1 MTSAMEEADVSDP
14 VASGTVLRAPAGR
27 HLALI
32 GVWKAYDRGPYI
44 VRDVSFTLPPGEFL
58 TLLGP
63 SGSGKTTTLMMVAGF
78 ELPTRGEIRVDGRD
92 IVQRPP
98 ERRNFGVV
106 FQGYALFPHM
116 SVLENVE
123 FALRMQ
129 WRPRS
134 ECRRR
139 SIEMLE
145 RVGLAQFAK
154 RKPRELSGGQQQR
167 VALARALVF
176 EPDALLLDEPLGALD
191 KKLREGL
198 QLEIKELQRRI
209 GISVLFVTHD
219 QDEAMMMSDRVAV
232 MRNGR
237 IVQLGSP
244 ADVYHHP
251 RTPFVANFL
260 GETNL
265 VPCVDCYSDGTVV
278 HVRFADGTIGCAQE
292 PRDGRVRTAGGE
304 VLISVRPERIRFLDP
319 LDHADSVIAGVVV
332 DRTFLGR
339 EIRFVVHSLGQ
350 KFVVRTRDLRTATEI
365 GPSRQVQLGW
375 QCEEAQVLAGSDSN
389 FEGEE

>member
-1 MTSAMEEADVSDP
+1 MADSPLDTRNLQHG
-14 VASGTVLRAPAGR
+14 AAGR
-27 HLALI
+27 HLEVI

-44 VRDVSFTLPPGEFL
+44 VRDVSFSLPPGEFL

-78 ELPTRGEIRVDGRD
+78 ELPTRGEIRVDGRNMAH
-92 IVQRPP
+92 RPP
-98 ERRNFGVV
+98 ERRNFGIV

-123 FALRMQ
+123 FALRMKR
-129 WRPRS
+129 RPRF

-139 SIEMLE
+139 SMEMLE
-145 RVGLAQFAK
+145 RVGLVDFAR

-209 GISVLFVTHD
+209 GISILFVTHD
-219 QDEAMMMSDRVAV
+219 QDEAMMMSDRVAI

-265 VPCVDCYSDGTVV
+265 LPCVDCRSDGRVV
-278 HVRFADGTIGCAQE
+278 MVRFKDGTMGCAKE
-292 PRDGRVRTAGGE
+292 PRDGRTRTPGGE
-304 VLISVRPERIRFLDP
+304 ALISVRPERVRL
-319 LDHADSVIAGVVV
+319 LGSLERADTAIDGVVV

-339 EIRFVVHSLGQ
+339 EIRFVVQGLEQ
-350 KFVVRTRDLRTATEI
+350 KIILRTTDPHTSADI
-365 GPSRQVQLGW
+365 VPGQHVRLGW
-375 QCEEAQVLAGSDSN
+375 QRDEAQVLAASDGGA
-389 FEGEE
+389 EDTD